1 MLGLLAV
8 DVHEL
13 HVDGLLVLRVVAF
26 DRGLLPAS
34 VRKYNRFTVV
44 RARRGDDAVARRSA
58 ARDRSSDGLRE
69 LAARPRRAGRP
80 ARAQNFLPALRA
92 GGRPEAEPRATVRSG
107 RPPRRCDPGPGAR
120 RAGGAPR
127 APGRGDARRAFGASP
142 SPEAAVGAAPRRDAR
157 PVDAAR
163 RGRRVDDAPAP
174 GGRRAGGAAVHRRGP
189 GAVAVAD
196 AADLALA
203 NGRAPSFVDRRPE
216 LVIFWEKRQTGRLSF
231 PPRRAASQRACR
243 RHGSR
248 QVS

>member
-1 MLGLLAV
+1 MLGLLAD

-44 RARRGDDAVARRSA
+44 RARRGDDAVARRSV
-58 ARDRSSDGLRE
+58 ARDRSSDGLLRE
-69 LAARPRRAGRP
+69 LAARLRRAGRP

-92 GGRPEAEPRATVRSG
+92 GGRPEAEPRATVPCAMVRSG

-120 RAGGAPR
+120 GAGGAPR
-127 APGRGDARRAFGASP
+127 APGRGDARRAFGPSP
-142 SPEAAVGAAPRRDAR
+142 SPEVAVGAAPRRDAR
-157 PVDAAR
+157 LVDAAR

-189 GAVAVAD
+189 GPIAVAD

-203 NGRAPSFVDRRPE
+203 NGRAPSFVGRRPE
-216 LVIFWEKRQTGRLSF
+216 LVIFWE
-231 PPRRAASQRACR
+231 RRAIE
-243 RHGSR
+243 GGF
-248 QVS
+248 